1 MAEERQTTIA
11 RAQAARPAAGQSG
24 SKKKSK
30 ISGGALLSIVLII
43 AIAGFGAAVYFNLG
57 GVKQSVA
64 EALGMTTVEAA
75 AEEKT
80 SQEAAAQAKKDS
92 QYAELKSRQESLSEK
107 ENELTVREVEL
118 SEREQ
123 QLAVRE
129 SAVAEAEGEAAQ
141 RAQDQADIKAA
152 AEIFSKMKA
161 AAAAKA
167 IAGMDDVE
175 DMVNILSAM
184 PREQAALVMESM
196 KDSLKTKIL
205 SEMMK

>member
-1 MAEERQTTIA
+1 M
-11 RAQAARPAAGQSG
+11 
-24 SKKKSK
+24 
-30 ISGGALLSIVLII
+30 LSIVLII

-75 AEEKT
+75 AEEET
-80 SQEAAAQAKKDS
+80 SQAAAAQAKKDS
-92 QYAELKSRQESLSEK
+92 QDAELKSRQESLSQK
-107 ENELTVREVEL
+107 EDELTVREIEL

-129 SAVAEAEGEAAQ
+129 SAVAEAENEAAQ
-141 RAQDQADIKAA
+141 QAQDQADLTAA
-152 AEIFSKMKA
+152 AEIFSKMNA

-167 IAGMDDVE
+167 IAGMDAVE
-175 DMVNILSAM
+175 DMVKILSAM
-184 PREQAALVMESM
+184 PREQAALVMENM